1 MNNALIKKLTL
12 LLLFIV
18 IQQSL
23 FAEEVAQLTTDEIK
37 FVKTIASYFN
47 ASYLWVSA
55 LALIALPFLGW
66 FGIKDKVGKWAEEK
80 ALEKIAQK
88 LNIKTELLE
97 GILKNLVKEDEFKKR
112 NILILNATG
121 QPNITVSTFLTN
133 SGFANFKYKC
143 ITDVID
149 LNGIQLLIFDYYD
162 QDLANRATEYSP
174 LLMQYSQN
182 TKILVLGKG
191 RIPDNITAALGSR
204 LSIANGLDTLEQRII
219 GAYKTPT

>member
-1 MNNALIKKLTL
+1 MNNTLMKKLAF

-18 IQQSL
+18 VQQSL
-23 FAEEVAQLTTDEIK
+23 FAEEVVQLTADEIK
-37 FVKTIASYFN
+37 VVKTIASYFN
-47 ASYLWVSA
+47 AYNLGFSA
-55 LALIALPFLGW
+55 LALIAPILG
-66 FGIKDKVGKWAEEK
+66 FFSIKNLVGKWAEDK

-88 LNIKTELLE
+88 LNIKVELLE

-121 QPNITVSTFLTN
+121 QPNITVSTFLRN
-133 SGFANFKYKC
+133 SGFSNFNYKC
-143 ITDVID
+143 ITNAID

-162 QDLANRATEYSP
+162 QDLATKALEYSH
-174 LLMQYSQN
+174 LLTQYNQN

-219 GAYKTPT
+219 GAYKTPA